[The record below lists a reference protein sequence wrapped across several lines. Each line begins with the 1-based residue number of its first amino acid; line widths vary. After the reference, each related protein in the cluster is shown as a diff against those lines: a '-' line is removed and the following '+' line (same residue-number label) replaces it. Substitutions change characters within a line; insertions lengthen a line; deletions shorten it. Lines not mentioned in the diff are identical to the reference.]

1 MDFVILSQRVILPDG
16 TRPAAVRVKDGRI
29 ASVGTPHDIPWDIPV
44 IDVGNSAL
52 MAGVVD
58 THVHVNEPGRT
69 EWEGYET
76 ATQAAAA
83 GGITTLIDMPLN
95 SIPVTTTVAALK
107 VKQHAAK
114 DHCWIDVGFWGGVVP
129 GNTSELEG
137 MIAQGV
143 KGFKAFLTHSGI
155 DDFPNVTEADLRIA
169 MPILARHGVPLLV
182 HAELE
187 GELPN
192 LVGMSS
198 RSYGT
203 FLASRPASWEVDAIR
218 MMIRLCRETGCRVH
232 IVHLSAADAL
242 PDLAAAKQEGLPI
255 TAETCPHY
263 LVFAAEDI
271 PDGATAFK
279 CAPPIREAENRKR
292 LWDGLRSGTLDFV
305 ACDHS
310 PCTPGLKLPESGDFL
325 RAWGGISSLQFSLPV
340 LWTQA
345 RARGFTL
352 DDLARWVCQR
362 TAAFAGLDER
372 KGAIAPGFDADFV
385 VWNPD
390 AVFLVDADRIR
401 HRHPVTPYLGRALVG
416 VVERTYLRG
425 NPIHVSGVLDPI
437 PMGKA
442 LLAPSMPTETIA

>member
-16 TRPAAVRVKDGRI
+16 TQPAAVRVKDGRI
-29 ASVGTPHDIPWDIPV
+29 ASIETPHDMPWDIPV
-44 IDVGNSAL
+44 VDVGNSVL

-76 ATQAAAA
+76 ATQAAAV

-107 VKQHAAK
+107 VKQQAAT

-129 GNTSELEG
+129 GNSSELEG

-155 DDFPNVTEADLRIA
+155 DDFPNVTEADLRTA

-187 GELPN
+187 GEPPN
-192 LVGMSS
+192 LAGMSS

-242 PDLAAAKQEGLPI
+242 PDLEAAKQEGLPI

-263 LVFAAEDI
+263 LVFTAEDI

-352 DDLARWVCQR
+352 DDLARWLCQR

-372 KGAIAPGFDADFV
+372 KGAIAPGFDADLV

-390 AVFLVDADRIR
+390 AVFLVDPDRIR

-425 NPIHVSGVLDPI
+425 NPIHVAGVLDPT
-437 PMGKA
+437 PMGTP
-442 LLAPSMPTETIA
+442 LLAPSMPQETIA

>member
-1 MDFVILSQRVILPDG
+1 MDFVILSQRVILPGG
-16 TRPAAVRVKDGRI
+16 TQRAAVRVTDGRI
-29 ASVGTPHDIPWDIPV
+29 ASVLPPHDLPPDVPV
-44 IDVGNSAL
+44 VDVGASAL

-76 ATQAAAA
+76 ATQAAAV

-95 SIPVTTTVAALK
+95 SIPVTTTLAALK
-107 VKQHAAK
+107 AKREAAYG
-114 DHCWIDVGFWGGVVP
+114 HCWIDVGFWGGVVP
-129 GNTSELEG
+129 GNASELEG
-137 MIAQGV
+137 MIASGV

-169 MPILARHGVPLLV
+169 MPLLARHGVPLLV

-187 GELPN
+187 GEGPDLA
-192 LVGMSS
+192 GMSA

-203 FLASRPASWEVDAIR
+203 FLASRPASWEVEAVR
-218 MMIRLCRETGCRVH
+218 LMIRLCRETGCRVH
-232 IVHLSAADAL
+232 IVHLSAADTL
-242 PDLAAAKQEGLPI
+242 PDLEAAKREGLPI

-345 RARGFTL
+345 RARGFAL
-352 DDLARWVCQR
+352 DDLARWLCQR
-362 TAAFAGLDER
+362 PAAFAGLDGK
-372 KGAIAPGFDADFV
+372 KGAIAPGLDADLV

-390 AVFLVDADRIR
+390 AVFLVDPDQIR
-401 HRHPVTPYLGRALVG
+401 HRHAVTPYLGRALVG

-425 NPIHVSGVLDPI
+425 NPIHVHGVLDPT
-437 PMGKA
+437 PMGES
-442 LLAPSMPTETIA
+442 LLTPPTLQETIA